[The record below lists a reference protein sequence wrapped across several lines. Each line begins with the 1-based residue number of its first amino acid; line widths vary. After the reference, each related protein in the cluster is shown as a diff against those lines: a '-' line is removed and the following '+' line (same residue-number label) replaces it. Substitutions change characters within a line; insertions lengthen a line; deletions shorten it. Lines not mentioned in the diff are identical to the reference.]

1 MKTITLFTGKKH
13 FLSGS
18 MNTLCLC
25 ALFLLATA
33 VTACSDDEDG
43 NPTPPPVETP
53 EPEPTPG
60 TTEGN
65 LDEWNWEGENSDK
78 GLVDVEQ

>member
-1 MKTITLFTGKKH
+1 MKTITLFTGKNI

-18 MNTLCLC
+18 INTLCLC
-25 ALFLLATA
+25 ALFLLTTA

-43 NPTPPPVETP
+43 KPTPPPVE

>member
-1 MKTITLFTGKKH
+1 MKTITLFTGKKN

-18 MNTLCLC
+18 INTLCLC

-43 NPTPPPVETP
+43 KPTPPPVE
-53 EPEPTPG
+53 
-60 TTEGN
+60 
-65 LDEWNWEGENSDK
+65 
-78 GLVDVEQ
+78 